1 MRRVFRNEV
10 PGAKH
15 FLCLKNHCPPGGK
28 ERTMCQLQGH
38 RSAEGTMWFLGSLV
52 FEGERLTT
60 RGRVGRPTCLW
71 SPYWSKEGV
80 KLNKLK
86 KGFFLEIIRLIFGGI
101 GKFVIL
107 IYADLVN
114 KFKWRTRISL
124 NHRDWTKAQITQEW
138 VNEALETVNKA
149 TLME

>member
-1 MRRVFRNEV
+1 MKSPGQSIFYVKKITALLGEKKDPCVSFRVIIRQKVPCGSSEV
-10 PGAKH
+10 W
-15 FLCLKNHCPPGGK
+15 CLR
-28 ERTMCQLQGH
+28 ERG
-38 RSAEGTMWFLGSLV
+38 WP
-52 FEGERLTT
+52 

-80 KLNKLK
+80 KSNKLR
-86 KGFFLEIIRLIFGGI
+86 KGYFLEIIRLIFGGI
-101 GKFVIL
+101 RKFVIL
-107 IYADLVN
+107 IYPDLVN